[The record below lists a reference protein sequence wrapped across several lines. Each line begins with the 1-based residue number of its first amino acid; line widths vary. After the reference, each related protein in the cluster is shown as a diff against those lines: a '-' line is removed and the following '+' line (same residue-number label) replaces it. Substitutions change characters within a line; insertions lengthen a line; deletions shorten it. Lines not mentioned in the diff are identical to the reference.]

1 MNRCFVMSTILLAAC
16 GKDSSSPRIQ
26 PLLSIVAGD
35 GQVDTVGKTLPVQ
48 VGAKLTDALSGA
60 PLSGRMLDWVAVD
73 GGSLFVPATQT
84 GSDGIARNTFTLGP
98 HAGTQRVVARYVDPE
113 TGAPVTLDTAQATA
127 LAAVA
132 ALLWAN
138 KDPGPYQ
145 PGIAHGI
152 SVRGAELFSLYYG
165 FLDGSGNRTAVC
177 GPITWTYF
185 GNGGFPDDT
194 ISAVG
199 SPVALDNNVMRQDFI
214 ITGPGASGM
223 DFLARATCVQE
234 SDQAFFDHSDI
245 PVGYQP

>member
-1 MNRCFVMSTILLAAC
+1 MNRCFFMSTILLAAC

-26 PLLSIVAGD
+26 PLLNIVAGD

-48 VGAKLTDALSGA
+48 LGAQLTDALSGA
-60 PLSGRMLDWVAVD
+60 PLPGRVLNWVAVD
-73 GGSLFVPATQT
+73 GGSLFVPVTQT
-84 GSDGIARNTFTLGP
+84 GSDGVARNTFTLGMR
-98 HAGTQRVVARYVDPE
+98 AGTQRVVARYVDPE

-138 KDPGPYQ
+138 KDPEPYQ

-152 SVRGAELFSLYYG
+152 NVRGAQLFSLYYG
-165 FLDGSGNRTAVC
+165 FLDGSGNSTGVC
-177 GPITWTYF
+177 GPITWSYF

-194 ISAVG
+194 ISEVG
-199 SPVALDNNVMRQDFI
+199 SPVALDNNVVRQDFI
-214 ITGPGASGM
+214 ITGPGASVM

-234 SDQAFFDHSDI
+234 DAQTFFDHSDV